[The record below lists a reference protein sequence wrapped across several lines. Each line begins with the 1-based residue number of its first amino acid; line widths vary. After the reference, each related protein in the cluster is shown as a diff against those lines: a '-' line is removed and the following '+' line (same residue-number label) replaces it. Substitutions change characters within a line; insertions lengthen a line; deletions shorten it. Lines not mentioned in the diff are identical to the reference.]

1 MNRERWLPW
10 LLGGAVVLVIGLT
23 SLAGWAYWTL
33 AVPLRGRA
41 DSTNVTVPIGQSVA
55 MIAHSLEQQ
64 GVIRSAMAV
73 RGYLRLT
80 RQSIQAGSYTLTKE
94 ASSLEN
100 IEPLL
105 RGAVA
110 EQSITL
116 PEGLRIAEI
125 ARRLAAAGIVSADAL
140 LAAAVYDPTHQ
151 SLPVSTTLK
160 TGTLLEGF
168 LFPDTYRFHRS
179 TPALAVVDRLL
190 ETYRERTA
198 ALKPTYDQL
207 ILASIVEREAKFD
220 EDRSLIAGVYT
231 NRLRLGMALQ
241 ADPTVQYAQANALCT
256 EAFDRCHLEDWWSP
270 PAPADLLSLDSPY
283 NTYRV
288 TGLPPGPIS
297 NPGLASIEAAVHPAV
312 HQFFYFVTDA
322 EGHAHFAQTLAEHN
336 ANVARYL
343 TR

>member
-10 LLGGAVVLVIGLT
+10 LLGGVVVLVIVLT
-23 SLAGWAYWTL
+23 STAGWVYWAL
-33 AVPLRGRA
+33 AVPLHSRA
-41 DSTNVTVPIGQSVA
+41 GSTNVTVLTGQSVTA
-55 MIAHSLEQQ
+55 IARSLEQQ
-64 GVIRSAMAV
+64 GVIRSAVAV
-73 RGYLRLT
+73 HGYLRLT
-80 RQSIQAGSYTLTKE
+80 SQSIQAGSYTLTKE

-100 IEPLL
+100 IGPLL

-125 ARRLAAAGIVSADAL
+125 AERLAAAGIVSVDAL
-140 LAAAVYDPTHQ
+140 IVAAVYDPTRQ
-151 SLPVSTTLK
+151 SLPGSTSLK
-160 TGTLLEGF
+160 TGTFLEGF
-168 LFPDTYRFHRS
+168 LFPDTYRFRRA

-220 EDRSLIAGVYT
+220 DDRPLIAGVYT
-231 NRLRLGMALQ
+231 NRLRVGMALQ
-241 ADPTVQYAQANALCT
+241 ADPTVQYAKASAVCAET
-256 EAFDRCHLEDWWSP
+256 IDRCHLDDWWSP
-270 PAPADLLSLDSPY
+270 PMTADLSSLDSPY

-288 TGLPPGPIS
+288 TGLPPRPIS

-312 HQFFYFVTDA
+312 HQFLYFVTDA
-322 EGHAHFAQTLAEHN
+322 EGRAHFARTLVEHN
-336 ANVARYL
+336 ANVATYL